1 MSLEWDERKRQS
13 NLRKHGIDFAVV
25 ERLFEG
31 RVVERTDVRHDY
43 SEQRIIAYGE
53 VDGLILTI
61 IYTKRNDA
69 LRIISARR
77 ARRDERKDYLAQTQ
91 NPGS

>member
-1 MSLEWDERKRQS
+1 MELEWDEGKRRL
-13 NLRKHGIDFAVV
+13 NLTKHGIDFAVV
-25 ERLFEG
+25 ERMFEG
-31 RVVERTDVRHDY
+31 RVVERTDVGHDY
-43 SEQRIIAYGE
+43 GERRIIAYGE
-53 VDGLILTI
+53 VDRLILTI